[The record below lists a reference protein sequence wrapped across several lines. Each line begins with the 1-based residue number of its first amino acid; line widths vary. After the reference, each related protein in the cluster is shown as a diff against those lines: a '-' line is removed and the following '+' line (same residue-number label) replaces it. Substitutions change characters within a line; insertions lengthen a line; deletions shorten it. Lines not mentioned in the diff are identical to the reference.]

1 MNLHTGNFSVHVYEM
16 RKDKWASNNYQINNI
31 SLLYIM
37 DINVLYCNDIWVFFT
52 FTEIKNKFFASWPVQ
67 NLISILHV
75 KVPTHWFTIVP
86 EVVNQS

>member
-1 MNLHTGNFSVHVYEM
+1 
-16 RKDKWASNNYQINNI
+16 
-31 SLLYIM
+31 M

-67 NLISILHV
+67 NLTSILHV

>member
-1 MNLHTGNFSVHVYEM
+1 
-16 RKDKWASNNYQINNI
+16 
-31 SLLYIM
+31 M
-37 DINVLYCNDIWVFFT
+37 DINVLYCNDTWVYFT

-67 NLISILHV
+67 NLTSILHV